1 MGRQPPTT
9 DNDTDANEVSPQVK
23 GLPPP
28 LTHPHKKGLPH
39 SAEVAKRQND
49 TWYLAIHKG
58 ACLSAEQPN
67 PKDRKSPRDTDTTPL
82 PHHFRCISQALPAA
96 EESVRA
102 AFHTTTGGSRP

>member
-9 DNDTDANEVSPQVK
+9 DNDTDANEVSSEAK

-28 LTHPHKKGLPH
+28 LTHPHKKACRTAQKSPY
-39 SAEVAKRQND
+39 AKTIRGIWQF
-49 TWYLAIHKG
+49 TKG

-82 PHHFRCISQALPAA
+82 PHHFRCISQAQPEA

-102 AFHTTTGGSRP
+102 AFHTKTGGSRP